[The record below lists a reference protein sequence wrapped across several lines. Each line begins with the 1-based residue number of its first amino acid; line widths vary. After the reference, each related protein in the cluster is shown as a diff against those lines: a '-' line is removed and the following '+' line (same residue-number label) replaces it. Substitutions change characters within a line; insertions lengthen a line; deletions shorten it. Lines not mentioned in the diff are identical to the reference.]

1 MTLPFEQAF
10 QRLEQILETMN
21 GGKAPL
27 EESLRLFEEAEVL
40 LRTCSTKL
48 TESEQKIELLIKQ
61 RTGELALE
69 GEKPKTEPFVRGQ
82 VYL

>member
-10 QRLEQILETMN
+10 QRLEQILEVMN

-40 LRTCSTKL
+40 LRTCSGKL
-48 TESEQKIELLIKQ
+48 TEAEQKIELLIKQ
-61 RTGELALE
+61 RTGDLALD
-69 GEKPKTEPFVRGQ
+69 GDRPKTEPFLKGQ
-82 VYL
+82 PYL